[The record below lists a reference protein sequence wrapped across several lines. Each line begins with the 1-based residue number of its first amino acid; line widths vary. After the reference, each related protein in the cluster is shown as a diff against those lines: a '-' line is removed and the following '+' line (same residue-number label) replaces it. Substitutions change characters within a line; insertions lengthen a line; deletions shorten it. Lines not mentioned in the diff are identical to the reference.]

1 MLWGAILTSA
11 IALNPIRS
19 LDEVA
24 RQAAVS
30 AVQKFRS
37 KQVKPDEIGLS
48 IVRLNPA
55 NRTYESGHYR
65 GDEGMYP
72 ASVVKL
78 FYLAYSARLL
88 EDGKLKL
95 TPEYDRALTDM
106 IVDSNNDATGQV
118 LDIITD
124 TTGGPE
130 LSPEDL
136 KEWMYKRGVV
146 NRWLATLGISGI
158 NASNKTW
165 NEGPYGRERQGYGK
179 DYEFRN
185 MLTPNSCTK
194 LMTQIA
200 LHQLV
205 SSERSEWCQ
214 KYLNRVV
221 PADGG
226 KNGQAVGYIGKILP
240 KGSRLFS
247 KAGWVTSEK
256 HDVAHVVLPN
266 GHEYVVAVFTK
277 KHGADRDLLQ
287 FLARSMLQQVEPE
300 VTFN

>member
-1 MLWGAILTSA
+1 MK
-11 IALNPIRS
+11 S
-19 LDEVA
+19 LDEIA
-24 RQAAVS
+24 REAAVQ
-30 AVQKFRS
+30 AVSKFRA
-37 KQVKPDEIGLS
+37 KNLKPDEIGISVVKLH
-48 IVRLNPA
+48 PE
-55 NRTYESGHYR
+55 NRTSESGSYR
-65 GDEGMYP
+65 GDEAMYP
-72 ASVVKL
+72 ASVVKM
-78 FYLAYSARLL
+78 FYLAYAAKLL
-88 EDGKLKL
+88 EEGKLKL
-95 TPEYDRALTDM
+95 TEEFDRALTDM

-118 LDIITD
+118 LDVITD
-124 TTGGPE
+124 TTGGAELPPE
-130 LSPEDL
+130 EL
-136 KEWMYKRGVV
+136 KEWLEKRRAV
-146 NRWLATLGISGI
+146 NRWLTTIGITGI

-205 SSERSEWCQ
+205 NPERSTWCQ
-214 KYLNRVV
+214 KYLGRVI

-226 KNGQAVGYIGKILP
+226 KNGQAIAYIGKILP
-240 KGSRLFS
+240 KGSKLFS

-266 GHEYVVAVFTK
+266 GHEYVLAVFTK
-277 KHGADRDLLQ
+277 KHGTDRELLQ
-287 FLARSMLQQVEPE
+287 FLARTVLQQLEPE